1 MNTDT
6 LKALYSGIKG
16 YSIFLT
22 NFLKPTGER
31 SDYILD
37 KDIFNSA
44 NLALANQILL
54 GIKEDLIDGT
64 KYSYETGIPQ
74 SILDE
79 AVKEIATISQG
90 KYYLGTESFD
100 TPESIIGILRNK
112 IAHGNF
118 KLALEEESF
127 TVELNKTYVSIKIE
141 NFTKMIIRILRQFY
155 YDVNKDELK
164 LEVLIPK
171 NSKRNTSFKTKSEM
185 LGYIKGLSNYT
196 FTLKSLDGK
205 ELDKKIIDSTLKIIA
220 SFEENKNLNVLNKY
234 QEIIKNRYSLS
245 WTSKKI
251 DERIANA
258 AAQEVS
264 IIMPSDIPYETQ
276 TGFLRNFAAKH
287 MNNEQNTNLV
297 TSLFKNFMLLDTV
310 YKAQTID
317 PQKIRMGFVTG
328 YGNTRIGYEEIASAS
343 IVLFETL
350 FCYGNEHFLENKN
363 EYTNLENTGL
373 DYSLLNLDKLNILYY
388 EDNNTLKKTILEE
401 YIGKQNE
408 LNKINEKINENEN
421 NLEKVKISNNQK
433 AIENINNILNDL
445 YKKRTDL
452 INKLSIL
459 YENLNLINN
468 YEIANNNHLKNKN
481 IIDGIRNSISHGNYY
496 IYQKGS
502 QKEQMLVFTDIYE
515 DRVTF
520 KCEVDIIDFINMIY
534 ENDYLI
540 NEFIKEENLCL

>member
-1 MNTDT
+1 MNMDT

-22 NFLKPTGER
+22 NFLLPTGEK

-79 AVKEIATISQG
+79 AVKEIATISHG
-90 KYYLGTESFD
+90 KYYLGTEIFD

-127 TVELNKTYVSIKIE
+127 IVELNKTYVSIKIE

-196 FTLKSLDGK
+196 FTLKSLNGE
-205 ELDKKIIDSTLKIIA
+205 ELDKKIIDSTLGIIA
-220 SFEENKNLNVLNKY
+220 NFVENKNLNVLNKY

-258 AAQEVS
+258 AAQEAS
-264 IIMPSDIPYETQ
+264 IIMSGNTPYETQ
-276 TGFLRNFAAKH
+276 TGFLKNFAAKH
-287 MNNEQNTNLV
+287 INNEQNTNLI
-297 TSLFKNFMLLDTV
+297 TSLFKNLMLLDTV
-310 YKAQTID
+310 YDVQTID
-317 PQKIRMGFVTG
+317 PQKIRTGFVTG
-328 YGNTRIGYEEIASAS
+328 YGNTSIGYEEIASSS

-350 FCYGNEHFLENKN
+350 FCYGNEHLLENKN

-388 EDNNTLKKTILEE
+388 EDNNTLKNTVLEE

-408 LNKINEKINENEN
+408 LNKLDEKIEENKN
-421 NLEKVKISNNQK
+421 NFEKVKISNNQK
-433 AIENINNILNDL
+433 AINIINTILNDL
-445 YKKRTDL
+445 YEKRNTL
-452 INKLSIL
+452 LNKLNTL
-459 YENLNLINN
+459 YEKLNFINN
-468 YEIANNNHLKNKN
+468 YEITNKQSIKNKN
-481 IIDGIRNSISHGNYY
+481 IINGIRNSISHGNYY

-502 QKEQMLVFTDIYE
+502 QKDQMLVFTDIYE

-534 ENDYLI
+534 ENDCVI
-540 NEFIKEENLCL
+540 NEFIKEEKLCL